1 MNDVSTLFEP
11 SFIWSTRVCAEAARV
26 ALRDGKTLK
35 ERVEIYEREVAAAL
49 AAREAGDGKECDL
62 HYPSQKKNR
71 GSNSRGNGNARD
83 LRMPSK
89 GCSYTATALRKCL
102 SFASAA

>member
-11 SFIWSTRVCAEAARV
+11 SFIWSTRVCAKAARV

-49 AAREAGDGKECDL
+49 AAREAVYGKDWDL
-62 HYPSQKKNR
+62 HYPSQRN
-71 GSNSRGNGNARD
+71 
-83 LRMPSK
+83 
-89 GCSYTATALRKCL
+89 TAAQIAEEMVTREI
-102 SFASAA
+102 

>member
-49 AAREAGDGKECDL
+49 ASREAVYGKECDL
-62 HYPSQKKNR
+62 HYPSQRKTAAQIAEEMVTR
-71 GSNSRGNGNARD
+71 EILAC
-83 LRMPSK
+83 LRQPVL
-89 GCSYTATALRKCL
+89 TR
-102 SFASAA
+102 